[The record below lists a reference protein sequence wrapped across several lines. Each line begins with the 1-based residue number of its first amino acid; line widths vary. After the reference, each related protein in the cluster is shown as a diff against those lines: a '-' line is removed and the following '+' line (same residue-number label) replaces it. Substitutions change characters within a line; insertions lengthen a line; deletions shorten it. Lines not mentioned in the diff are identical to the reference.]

1 MSRMSVFNSPFLLGF
16 EQFER
21 TIDRISKLSTETYP
35 PYNIEQISSNL
46 LRITIAVAGFEK
58 EDLEINLEGNQLQIK
73 GFKKDEND
81 ERIFL
86 HRGIATRQFQRNF
99 VLAEGIE
106 VEGASMENGLLS
118 VDLSQPI
125 NSEESKKIDH
135 ASAVKKFDFL
145 EKIFP
150 NKVSLLH
157 GKIDINDKE
166 RILTKFLNNEFKI
179 LVSTTVIEV
188 GIDFPNANVII
199 IENSNKFGLSQLHQL
214 REPRFSGSGL
224 RSVGEGYPRGLRLQG
239 DLCGERANVEV
250 RRFVNFAN
258 LLLEGRARLLHLDWH
273 VGMLAS

>member
-46 LRITIAVAGFEK
+46 LRITVAVAGFEK
-58 EDLEINLEGNQLQIK
+58 ADLEINLEGNQLQIK
-73 GFKKDEND
+73 GFKKEEND

-125 NSEESKKIDH
+125 NSEESKKIEIKDT
-135 ASAVKKFDFL
+135 SKK
-145 EKIFP
+145 E
-150 NKVSLLH
+150 
-157 GKIDINDKE
+157 NDKL
-166 RILTKFLNNEFKI
+166 ISL
-179 LVSTTVIEV
+179 
-188 GIDFPNANVII
+188 
-199 IENSNKFGLSQLHQL
+199 ENGKSNRQK
-214 REPRFSGSGL
+214 
-224 RSVGEGYPRGLRLQG
+224 
-239 DLCGERANVEV
+239 
-250 RRFVNFAN
+250 
-258 LLLEGRARLLHLDWH
+258 
-273 VGMLAS
+273 

>member
-46 LRITIAVAGFEK
+46 LRITVAVAGFEK
-58 EDLEINLEGNQLQIK
+58 ADLEINLEGNQLQIK
-73 GFKKDEND
+73 GFKKEEDD

-125 NSEESKKIDH
+125 NSEESKKIEIKD
-135 ASAVKKFDFL
+135 SSK
-145 EKIFP
+145 
-150 NKVSLLH
+150 S
-157 GKIDINDKE
+157 
-166 RILTKFLNNEFKI
+166 NNEKLI
-179 LVSTTVIEV
+179 SL
-188 GIDFPNANVII
+188 
-199 IENSNKFGLSQLHQL
+199 ENGKSNRQ
-214 REPRFSGSGL
+214 R
-224 RSVGEGYPRGLRLQG
+224 
-239 DLCGERANVEV
+239 
-250 RRFVNFAN
+250 
-258 LLLEGRARLLHLDWH
+258 
-273 VGMLAS
+273 

>member
-46 LRITIAVAGFEK
+46 LRITVAVAGFEK
-58 EDLEINLEGNQLQIK
+58 ADLEINLEGNQLQIK
-73 GFKKDEND
+73 GFKKEEND

-125 NSEESKKIDH
+125 NSEESKKIEIKD
-135 ASAVKKFDFL
+135 SSK
-145 EKIFP
+145 
-150 NKVSLLH
+150 S
-157 GKIDINDKE
+157 
-166 RILTKFLNNEFKI
+166 NNEKLI
-179 LVSTTVIEV
+179 SL
-188 GIDFPNANVII
+188 
-199 IENSNKFGLSQLHQL
+199 ENGKSN
-214 REPRFSGSGL
+214 R
-224 RSVGEGYPRGLRLQG
+224 
-239 DLCGERANVEV
+239 
-250 RRFVNFAN
+250 
-258 LLLEGRARLLHLDWH
+258 
-273 VGMLAS
+273 

>member
-58 EDLEINLEGNQLQIK
+58 TDLEINLEGNQLQIK
-73 GFKKDEND
+73 GFKKEEND

-125 NSEESKKIDH
+125 NSEESKKIEIKD
-135 ASAVKKFDFL
+135 S
-145 EKIFP
+145 
-150 NKVSLLH
+150 S
-157 GKIDINDKE
+157 
-166 RILTKFLNNEFKI
+166 RSNNEKLI
-179 LVSTTVIEV
+179 SL
-188 GIDFPNANVII
+188 
-199 IENSNKFGLSQLHQL
+199 ENGKSSRQ
-214 REPRFSGSGL
+214 R
-224 RSVGEGYPRGLRLQG
+224 
-239 DLCGERANVEV
+239 
-250 RRFVNFAN
+250 
-258 LLLEGRARLLHLDWH
+258 
-273 VGMLAS
+273 